1 MFRSALVVTITFA
14 LGPAVPLALAQ
25 HEQHGGGKHGEEHG
39 KPAQFKM
46 PATYK
51 EGVAEIQ
58 HRLHEIEELIASKEL
73 DQVHAQADVIQKVGN
88 VLGQL
93 ALKRDSGVPKDAIK
107 VVNKAGRELAAKFD
121 AIDKAGDSGDLAGT
135 RRVYEEMVSVTATL
149 QKYVAKAFACPMKCE
164 GGKTY
169 SSPGT
174 CPKCG
179 MALKEVS
186 PARGPHGGLIAW
198 SGDQNCRVE
207 ATLSKDN
214 EIRVYLCDEKSKPLS
229 ADRAAVQ
236 AHAGQE
242 GAQHYSVTLAPDAS
256 KSFLRGRIA
265 AAVKPPFLLMLK
277 IDLGDSGKPQ
287 TVTIDFEA
295 PTDMPHKEH
304 EEQQGH
310 KGDEHKG
317 HRP

>member
-1 MFRSALVVTITFA
+1 MFRSALMVTLTFV
-14 LGPAVPLALAQ
+14 LGPAVLLALAQ
-25 HEQHGGGKHGEEHG
+25 HEEHGDQHGGEHG

-46 PATYK
+46 PATFK

-58 HRLHEIEELIASKEL
+58 HRLHEIEELIASREL
-73 DQVHAQADVIQKVGN
+73 DKVHAQADVVQKVGN

-135 RRVYEEMVSVTATL
+135 RRVYEEMVSLAVTL
-149 QKYVAKAFACPMKCE
+149 QTYVARSFACPMKCE
-164 GGKTY
+164 GAKTY
-169 SSPGT
+169 PSSGK

-186 PARGPHGGLIAW
+186 PVRGPHGGLIAW
-198 SGDQNCRVE
+198 ASNQNCRVE

-214 EIRVYLCDEKSKPLS
+214 EIRVYLCNDASKPLS

-236 AHAGQE
+236 ARAGKE
-242 GAQHYSVTLAPDAS
+242 SAQDYPVTLVPDSSNA
-256 KSFLRGRIA
+256 FLRGSVDA
-265 AAVKPPFLLMLK
+265 AARPPFVLTLK
-277 IDLGDSGKPQ
+277 IELKDGGKPQ
-287 TVTIDFEA
+287 TVAFEFGA
-295 PTDMPHKEH
+295 PTDLPHKEH
-304 EEQQGH
+304 EERQGH

>member
-1 MFRSALVVTITFA
+1 MFRSTLIVTLSLA
-14 LGPAVPLALAQ
+14 LGPAAPLLLAQ
-25 HEQHGGGKHGEEHG
+25 HEQHGGKHDEEHG

-58 HRLHEIEELIASKEL
+58 HRLHEIDELIESKEL

-93 ALKRDSGVPKDAIK
+93 ALKQDSGVPKDAIK

-135 RRVYEEMVSVTATL
+135 RGVYEEMVNLAVTL
-149 QKYVAKAFACPMKCE
+149 QTYVAKSFACPMKCE
-164 GGKTY
+164 GAKTY
-169 SSPGT
+169 PSAGK

-186 PARGPHGGLIAW
+186 PVRGPHGGLIAW
-198 SGDQNCRVE
+198 TSDQNCRVE

-214 EIRVYLCDEKSKPLS
+214 EIRVYLCDDASKPLLVN
-229 ADRAAVQ
+229 RAAVQ
-236 AHAGQE
+236 AQAGKE
-242 GAQHYSVTLAPDAS
+242 GAQDYPVELVVDTS
-256 KSFLRGRIA
+256 KAFLRGR
-265 AAVKPPFLLMLK
+265 VDKVSKPPFQLTLK
-277 IDLGDSGKPQ
+277 VDPKDGGKSQ
-287 TVTIDFEA
+287 TVAFDFEA
-295 PTDMPHKEH
+295 PTEAAHMEH
-304 EEQQGH
+304 EEELGH
-310 KGDEHKG
+310 KDDEHKR